1 MARVLDL
8 RGAKPVFSKSDPST
22 SVDPAGNDGKEF
34 LPGPLHN
41 NDEKRNDGDLFC
53 SDQIF
58 LADGRVLDVGGT
70 SYYQEPASRASRRTA
85 SSSSRA

>member
-8 RGAKPVFSKSDPST
+8 RGDEPVFSRSNPET
-22 SVDPAGNDGKEF
+22 SVDPEGNDGTEF
-34 LPGPLHN
+34 LPGPLQN
-41 NDEKRNDGDLFC
+41 NDEKRNDADLFC

-70 SYYQEPASRASRRTA
+70 SYYQEPASRGSRPTA